1 MRISDWS
8 SDVCSSDLQT
18 AAGGVAILGAL
29 DHVAGGGAQGEEGA
43 VEIDRQHPAPFRC
56 AEFMEGRPFL
66 ADASVGETAVDAPHG
81 LQRRGEGVFDLGLVG
96 DIDLLYQHAGAMGLQ
111 DRKSTRLN
119 SSH

>member
-43 VEIDRQHPAPFRC
+43 VESDRQHPAPFRC
-56 AEFMEGRPFL
+56 AEFLEGRPFL
-66 ADASVGETAVDAPHG
+66 ADSSVGETAVDAPHVH
-81 LQRRGEGVFDLGLVG
+81 QRRGEGVFALGLVG
-96 DIDLLYQHAGAMGLQ
+96 AIDLLYQQAGAMGY
-111 DRKSTRLN
+111 RMVVV
-119 SSH
+119 